1 MLHFLNP
8 LLASKTWRVL
18 VLGVTLSIP
27 FTTVWAKTVRWTG
40 ASDVT
45 TWDIH
50 SQIDNFQGGIH
61 AAVYESLVYFN
72 SRTMKPEPMLA
83 TGWKMVAPQQWRFT
97 LRQGVKFHDGSN
109 FSADDVVFS
118 LRRAAAK
125 TSTVVSL
132 ASSIIKV
139 EKVDP
144 LTVDIWTWG
153 AVPVLLAQLTEL
165 RVMSKAWAKAND
177 SLEPKD
183 INNPA
188 QITASHRQANGTG
201 PFILKEWLPRQKIT
215 LIRNTKWWGRME
227 GNVTEVVY
235 TPMPSDFKRM
245 IALEEVTADVMMDP
259 NLQDLYRARKD
270 LNMRVMQGP
279 ETRTIMLGMDQYR
292 PVLAGEGMLDKNPL
306 RDVRVRRAL
315 YQAIDMA
322 AIHEVIMRRH
332 SQNTGA
338 LVSPQVNGWTQ
349 RVDARL
355 PFDPEAAKKM
365 LAAAG
370 LPSGFTVDF
379 ACSAGRY
386 VNDRELC
393 QAITQMWSKIG
404 VKARLRLFEPTA
416 YLPMLQRHEASIYLL
431 GWNVTTFDAL
441 YTLQSLLRTP
451 AGGSDGNY
459 NLGRYSNPALDK
471 LIDRAKTEADQT
483 VRTKLLTSA
492 LQMASDDVAMIP
504 LHNQML
510 SWVMRK
516 EVQLTMR
523 PDNRIDWTLVRVED

>member
-1 MLHFLNP
+1 MFHIFSYLIPDN
-8 LLASKTWRVL
+8 TWRVL
-18 VLGVTLSIP
+18 VLGVALAMPLTAA
-27 FTTVWAKTVRWTG
+27 WAKTVRWTG

-61 AAVYESLVYFN
+61 ATVYESLVYFN
-72 SRTMKPEPMLA
+72 TRSMKPEPMLA
-83 TGWKMVAPQQWRFT
+83 TSWKMVAPQQWRFS

-109 FSADDVVFS
+109 FNADDVVFS
-118 LRRAAAK
+118 LRRATAK
-125 TSTVVSL
+125 TSTVVSQ

-144 LTVDIWTWG
+144 LTVDIWTSG
-153 AVPVLLAQLTEL
+153 AAPVMLAQLTEL
-165 RVMSKAWAKAND
+165 RVMSRAWAQAND

-188 QITASHRQANGTG
+188 QITASHRRANGTG

-215 LIRNTKWWGRME
+215 LVRNPKWWGRME

-235 TPMPSDFKRM
+235 TPISSDFRRM
-245 IALEEVTADVMMDP
+245 IALEELSADVMMDP
-259 NLQDLYRARKD
+259 NLQDVYRARRD
-270 LNMRVMQGP
+270 LNLKVVQGP
-279 ETRTIMLGMDQYR
+279 ETRTIMLGMDQFR
-292 PVLAGEGMLDKNPL
+292 SVLPGESALDRNPL
-306 RDVRVRRAL
+306 RDLRVRQAL
-315 YQAIDMA
+315 YQAIDMG
-322 AIHEVIMRRH
+322 AIHDVIMRSH
-332 SQNTGA
+332 SQNTGT
-338 LVSPQVNGWTQ
+338 LVAPQVNGWTE
-349 RVDARL
+349 RVDTRL
-355 PFDPEAAKKM
+355 PFDPEASKKL

-370 LPSGFTVDF
+370 LASGFTVDF
-379 ACSAGRY
+379 ACPAGRY

-393 QAITQMWSKIG
+393 QVITQMWAKVGI
-404 VKARLRLFEPTA
+404 KARLRLLEPTA

-459 NLGRYSNPALDK
+459 NLGRYSNPAMDK
-471 LIDRAKTEADQT
+471 VIDRAKTEADQT
-483 VRTKLLTSA
+483 ARTKLLTSA
-492 LQMASDDVAMIP
+492 LQMASEDVAMIP

-510 SWVMRK
+510 TWVMRK
-516 EVQLTMR
+516 EIQLTMR